1 MLSEKRVKEAEKNVA
16 SYLAEGLMQKKP
28 FEKIVFSVLLNN
40 ARESLNTANFL
51 AKEQKSDLWVIVT
64 SYYSM
69 YYMANVVLYKL
80 GFKVG
85 EKISHKITADAL
97 IIYVRKHLKDNLI
110 EQYEELKKEA
120 LAGIR
125 TDELIESFDYE
136 RRKRGI
142 IQYQTKELE
151 KHSKAITS
159 LNRAKEFVA
168 EMEKLLN

>member
-1 MLSEKRVKEAEKNVA
+1 MLSEKRVKEAEKNVT
-16 SYLAEGLMQKKP
+16 SYLAEGLLQKKL
-28 FEKIVFSVLLNN
+28 FEQIVFRVLLSN
-40 ARESLNTANFL
+40 ARESLNISNFL

-69 YYMANVVLYKL
+69 HYMANAVLYKL

-97 IIYVRKHLKDNLI
+97 IVYVRKHLKDNLI

-125 TDELIESFDYE
+125 TDELIEAFDYE

-168 EMEKLLN
+168 EMEKLLS

>member
-1 MLSEKRVKEAEKNVA
+1 MLSEKRVKEAEKNVT
-16 SYLAEGLMQKKP
+16 SYLAEGLLQKKL
-28 FEKIVFSVLLNN
+28 FEQIVFRVLLSN
-40 ARESLNTANFL
+40 ARESLNISNFL

-69 YYMANVVLYKL
+69 HYMANAVLYKL

-97 IIYVRKHLKDNLI
+97 IVYVRKHLRDNLI

-125 TDELIESFDYE
+125 TDELIEAFDYE

-168 EMEKLLN
+168 EMEKLLS